1 MPRSRTQRRSPIGG
15 SRAAGVG
22 VLALAVVL
30 IAAVVIGWAVSRP
43 SGGSDSAGKIGST
56 FDRFPGPGEGRG
68 AGRSVPGA
76 PDPKARLVSFVGF
89 VFQDVQRSW
98 QAEFARAHL
107 AYQPARLV
115 LFHRAI
121 KSRCGPASTATG
133 PFYCPLDTSVYLD
146 IGFFR
151 ALATALD
158 APGDLA
164 QAYVIAHEMGHHV
177 QTLTGVT
184 QQVMAAESQNPAI
197 ANELSIPL
205 ELQADCLAGVWAH
218 STYERGLLESGDL
231 QEGLNAAAAVGDD
244 RIQAKTTG
252 RIDPETWTHGTSE
265 QRAGW
270 FLRGFERGEPAACDT
285 FGSEL

>member
-1 MPRSRTQRRSPIGG
+1 MRVSRPVG
-15 SRAAGVG
+15 AG
-22 VLALAVVL
+22 VLALAVAVV
-30 IAAVVIGWAVSRP
+30 AALVIGWAVSRP
-43 SGGSDSAGKIGST
+43 SGGGDRGGEVGSP
-56 FDRFPGPGEGRG
+56 FDRFPGPGERHGP
-68 AGRSVPGA
+68 GRSVPGA
-76 PDPKARLVSFVGF
+76 PNPKARLVSFVGF

-107 AYQPARLV
+107 TYRPARLV
-115 LFHRAI
+115 LFRRAI
-121 KSRCGPASTATG
+121 RSGCGPASTATG
-133 PFYCPLDTSVYLD
+133 PFYCPLDRSVYLD
-146 IGFFR
+146 LGFFR
-151 ALATALD
+151 ALATAFD
-158 APGDLA
+158 APGDFA
-164 QAYVIAHEMGHHV
+164 QAYVIAHEVSHHV

-184 QQVMAAESQNPAI
+184 QEVTAAESQDPSI
-197 ANELSIPL
+197 ANQLSIPL

-231 QEGLNAAAAVGDD
+231 EEGLAAAAAVGDD

-270 FLRGFERGEPAACDT
+270 FLRGFEAGEAAACDT

>member
-1 MPRSRTQRRSPIGG
+1 MRVSRRVG
-15 SRAAGVG
+15 AG
-22 VLALAVVL
+22 VLALAV
-30 IAAVVIGWAVSRP
+30 AVAVALLVGWAVSRP
-43 SGGSDSAGKIGST
+43 SGTGDIGSS
-56 FDRFPGPGEGRG
+56 FDRFPAPGDRYGP
-68 AGRSVPGA
+68 GRSVPGA
-76 PDPKARLVSFVGF
+76 PDPQARLVRFVGF
-89 VFQDVQRSW
+89 VFQDVQSSW

-121 KSRCGPASTATG
+121 KSGCGPASTATG

-151 ALATALD
+151 ALATAFD
-158 APGDLA
+158 APGDFA
-164 QAYVIAHEMGHHV
+164 QAYVIAHEVGHHV

-184 QQVMAAESQNPAI
+184 QEVAAAESQNPSI
-197 ANELSIPL
+197 ADELSIPL

-231 QEGLNAAAAVGDD
+231 EEGLAAAAAVGDD
-244 RIQAKTTG
+244 RIQAETTG
-252 RIDPETWTHGTSE
+252 RIDPETWTHGSSE
-265 QRAGW
+265 QRVGW
-270 FLRGFERGEPAACDT
+270 FLRGFERGEAAACDT